1 MWYVHGCEM
10 KANQFKTWSRLEYM
24 VGTNGIIHYRQKI
37 WNTFYLIDFLHF
49 CGKCRVFLY
58 LKYIHMSRYYFW
70 GSYLALNSK
79 MKCKGSK
86 TIISVIFSIRLWLEF
101 LFSLCQIAAI
111 SIRVLYRDIVRN
123 AIVYLPPIL
132 VRSAG
137 ELASCQHRIEGHGK

>member
-1 MWYVHGCEM
+1 M
-10 KANQFKTWSRLEYM
+10 EY
-24 VGTNGIIHYRQKI
+24 
-37 WNTFYLIDFLHF
+37 FLFHRF
-49 CGKCRVFLY
+49 FAFFNKEFLY

-79 MKCKGSK
+79 TKCKGSK
-86 TIISVIFSIRLWLEF
+86 TIISVIFSIRIWLEF
-101 LFSLCQIAAI
+101 LFSLCQFAAI

-137 ELASCQHRIEGHGK
+137 D